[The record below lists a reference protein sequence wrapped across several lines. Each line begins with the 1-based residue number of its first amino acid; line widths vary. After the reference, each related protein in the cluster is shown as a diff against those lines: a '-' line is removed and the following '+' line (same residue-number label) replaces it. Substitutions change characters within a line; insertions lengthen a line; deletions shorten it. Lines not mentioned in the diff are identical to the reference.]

1 MEKSTKKTR
10 ESGLELLKII
20 CIVLIILHHYS
31 VHGGYKYTVNTLNKK
46 LVIIQILSLYGKVAC
61 SIFALSTGYFMIK
74 SKATL
79 KENIKKAL
87 LINIEMFFYSAII
100 LGIFYYKKIGKIDKI
115 TVKKSLISI
124 VWGNWYIV
132 GYTMLIVLVP
142 YINKM
147 IKALS
152 KEQYKGIIILMLII
166 WCVIP
171 TITDFKWKFS
181 DIDFFI
187 VMYVIGGYIRLYEV
201 DKQKYPNKW
210 NLIIVIATALLMIL
224 SVFYFNNKGIKLQ
237 DNSIIKNATKMKNIN
252 SIYSVILAISSFLL
266 FKRFTFK
273 SKIINRIA
281 QSTLGIYLIHD
292 NDLVRPYLWKSLS
305 ANTKYFSK
313 RLLVL
318 IKHITIKTTAVFII
332 CLIIDQIRL
341 LTIDKVFRKAVDKY
355 YDKIYLKIT
364 SLKIFRRKN
373 NVILRLEAPKET
385 KIERISA

>member
-1 MEKSTKKTR
+1 MEKSSKKIR

-31 VHGGYKYTVNTLNKK
+31 VHGGYKYTVDTLNKK
-46 LVIIQILSLYGKVAC
+46 IIFIQILSLYGKVAC

-74 SKATL
+74 SKASL

-87 LINIEMFFYSAII
+87 MINIEMFFYSAII

-115 TVKKSLISI
+115 TIKQSLISLI
-124 VWGNWYIV
+124 WGNWYIV
-132 GYTMLIVLVP
+132 AYTMLLLLIP
-142 YINKM
+142 YLNKM
-147 IKALS
+147 IKTLS
-152 KEQYKGIIILMLII
+152 KSQHRGLIILMLII

-201 DKQKYPNKW
+201 DKMKYANKW
-210 NLIIVIATALLMIL
+210 NLIIVISSALLLVL
-224 SVFYFNNKGIKLQ
+224 SVFYFDNKGIKLH
-237 DNSIIKNATKMKNIN
+237 DNNIIKNATKMKNIN

-273 SKIINRIA
+273 SKIINRIS

-292 NDLVRPYLWKSLS
+292 NDLVRPYLWKNLW
-305 ANTKYFSK
+305 ANTTYCSK
-313 RLLVL
+313 RFLVL
-318 IKHITIKTTAVFII
+318 IQHITIKTLAVFLI
-332 CLIIDQIRL
+332 CLVIDQIRL
-341 LTIDKVFRKAVDKY
+341 LTIDKVFRKIVDKY
-355 YDKIYLKIT
+355 YDKLYSKIT
-364 SLKIFRRKN
+364 NLKIFKRNKN
-373 NVILRLEAPKET
+373 QILRLEAHKEP